1 PRGGVWDS
9 RGAGVYAVQGVSGG
23 SLSWGSLAA
32 GDSPD
37 VGLQQC
43 RVSREEI
50 QTQQLCGRLWKTAAA
65 QGVLWQGNDE
75 SRSLFH
81 CYVNEVDRLGKAKS
95 GIQTIAL
102 DSDIRLQEAIRCIR
116 WPKEEPNRV
125 MKCDI
130 PNFINTD
137 QNYSFGEDDLLIL
150 EPPIVLENNPVAQ
163 TSHKDLNWKRA
174 LERNGDRQKDEE
186 KEESPLRRELV
197 KNPSETLVIIVSII
211 IIITIIMEL
220 IPLGDSRKIKSWS
233 GLSSTGL
240 TKTRQWMNASGRL
253 DTDCLE
259 NADENPGKWAQQHRT
274 LLI

>member
-1 PRGGVWDS
+1 MYLPAANPRRPLMHHIQAKIMTWGGLGRRKFARCWTPGAASAALEAGRRSPGELGPGRRRRQRRRLGVGVRS
-9 RGAGVYAVQGVSGG
+9 RELLHFFSPPRPGLGATS
-23 SLSWGSLAA
+23 AA
-32 GDSPD
+32 GDLPE
-37 VGLQQC
+37 VRLQQC

-95 GIQTIAL
+95 GIPTIAL

-174 LERNGDRQKDEE
+174 LSCVFLK
-186 KEESPLRRELV
+186 
-197 KNPSETLVIIVSII
+197 
-211 IIITIIMEL
+211 M
-220 IPLGDSRKIKSWS
+220 
-233 GLSSTGL
+233 
-240 TKTRQWMNASGRL
+240 
-253 DTDCLE
+253 
-259 NADENPGKWAQQHRT
+259 
-274 LLI
+274 

>member
-1 PRGGVWDS
+1 MLD
-9 RGAGVYAVQGVSGG
+9 
-23 SLSWGSLAA
+23 
-32 GDSPD
+32 
-37 VGLQQC
+37 
-43 RVSREEI
+43 
-50 QTQQLCGRLWKTAAA
+50 
-65 QGVLWQGNDE
+65 

-150 EPPIVLENNPVAQ
+150 EPPI
-163 TSHKDLNWKRA
+163 
-174 LERNGDRQKDEE
+174 
-186 KEESPLRRELV
+186 
-197 KNPSETLVIIVSII
+197 NPSETLVIIVSII